1 MDLNE
6 ESPLGPGGDLVSEM
20 VSKAV
25 IPLLTKSFAEGAY
38 DPYSAS
44 QTRKAV
50 DLADVVRDLTGTD
63 SQKYTVS
70 VPLQSS
76 E

>member
-6 ESPLGPGGDLVSEM
+6 EPPVGPDGDLVSKM
-20 VSKAV
+20 VSKGV

-38 DPYSAS
+38 DPYSAP

-50 DLADVVRDLTGTD
+50 DLAVVRDLTGTD

-76 E
+76 K